1 MLSVNKPQKAKM
13 VVFSTQSRPN
23 RWASRNRNDG
33 CCSVL
38 KAAIVIS
45 GCVLILKTFSSDDHG
60 GDSVFR
66 SLDAVGVLQAVENS
80 GTEMIQSIYEA
91 TQGVADTGTSA
102 STVNYENGYP
112 LGIPLGEAQALPSVL
127 DEVPVERGI
136 YGGKGDKV
144 HLGGFTAY
152 DGEGVSTTLWKHLVS
167 HYGIKSLM
175 DVGCGKGV
183 STLWFETHGVDVL
196 CVEGSHDAVQQ
207 TLLPHPETQVVEHDY
222 SRGPYW
228 PAKTYDAVW
237 SVEFLEHV
245 SRNFQYNYI
254 QTFRK
259 SAVIFASHSQWGGW
273 HHTEVHDD
281 EWWINKFESFGF
293 KYSEGLTQQVRKI
306 ARKESSARNVIGPDG
321 KPSNAQHIW
330 LNMQVFVNPVV
341 ASLPQH
347 AHLFAEHG
355 CYEGRGDGGAIL
367 HKECGEG
374 RGGHKESKL
383 PASYY
388 PLDMTPEQDEAWLRI
403 VRQSIAEAK

>member
-1 MLSVNKPQKAKM
+1 M
-13 VVFSTQSRPN
+13 VVFSAQSRSN
-23 RWASRNRNDG
+23 RGAYRNRDDG
-33 CCSVL
+33 RGWSVL

-45 GCVLILKTFSSDDHG
+45 GCVLIFKTFSSDNNG

-66 SLDAVGVLQAVENS
+66 SLDAVGVLQAVESS

-91 TQGVADTGTSA
+91 TQGIADTGT
-102 STVNYENGYP
+102 VIYENGYP
-112 LGIPLGEAQALPSVL
+112 LGIPPGEAKALPSIL
-127 DEVPVERGI
+127 SEETVERGI

-152 DGEGVSTTLWKHLVS
+152 DGDGVSPTLWKHMVS

-207 TLLPHPETQVVEHDY
+207 TLLPHPESQIIAHDY

-245 SRNFQYNYI
+245 GRNFQYNYI

-259 SAVIFASHSQWGGW
+259 SALIFASHSQWGGW

-293 KYSEGLTQQVRKI
+293 KFSQGLTQQVRKI
-306 ARKESSARNVIGPDG
+306 ALKEGSGKRIIGPDG
-321 KPSNAQHIW
+321 KPSNAQHVW
-330 LNMQVFVNPVV
+330 LNMQVYVNPVV

-355 CYEGRGDGGAIL
+355 CYGGKGDGRAIV

-374 RGGHKESKL
+374 KGGNKESKL
-383 PASYY
+383 PASFY
-388 PLDMTPEQDEAWLRI
+388 PLEMTPEQDEAWLGK

>member
-1 MLSVNKPQKAKM
+1 M
-13 VVFSTQSRPN
+13 VAFTSQTQRG
-23 RWASRNRNDG
+23 RLASRGRSNEG
-33 CCSVL
+33 GTSILKSV
-38 KAAIVIS
+38 IIIS
-45 GCVLILKTFSSDDHG
+45 GCFLVVQSFSG
-60 GDSVFR
+60 KDSIFR
-66 SLDAVGVLQAVENS
+66 SLDAVGVLKTAESS
-80 GTEMIQSIYEA
+80 GTEMIQSIYEM
-91 TQGVADTGTSA
+91 TQGITTTDDDAA
-102 STVNYENGYP
+102 SSIYGQVHP
-112 LGIPLGEAQALPSVL
+112 LGIPPGEAKALPSIR
-127 DEVPVERGI
+127 VEESTVKRGI
-136 YGGKGDKV
+136 YGGKGDKI

-152 DGEGVSTTLWKHLVS
+152 DGDGVSPSVWKHMVS
-167 HYGIKSLM
+167 QYGVKSLI

-183 STLWFETHGVDVL
+183 STLWFQTHGVDVL
-196 CVEGSHDAVQQ
+196 CVEGSHDAVRQS
-207 TLLPHPETQVVEHDY
+207 LLPHPETQVVEHDY

-228 PAKTYDAVW
+228 PGKTYDAVW

-245 SRNFQYNYI
+245 GRNYQYNYI

-259 SAVIFASHSQWGGW
+259 SALIFASHSQWGGW

-293 KYSEGLTQQVRKI
+293 KYSQRLTEQIRKI
-306 ARKESSARNVIGPDG
+306 ALRESSAKKVYGPDG

-355 CYEGRGDGGAIL
+355 CYGGRGDGGSIL

-374 RGGHKESKL
+374 RGGEKESKL

-388 PLDMTPEQDEAWLRI
+388 PLIMTPEQDEAWLQK
-403 VRQSIAEAK
+403 VSQSIAEAK